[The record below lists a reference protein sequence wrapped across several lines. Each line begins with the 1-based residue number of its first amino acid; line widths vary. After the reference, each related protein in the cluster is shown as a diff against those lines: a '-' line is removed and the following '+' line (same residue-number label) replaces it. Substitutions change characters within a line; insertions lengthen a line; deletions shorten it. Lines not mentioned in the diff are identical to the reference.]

1 MEPSLNQFP
10 FHPTVFVCYLPAS
23 NSSMELLRKNKIDDA
38 DVAMSCNSMTS
49 YDIKGQ
55 GHNVDMLMFVCV
67 ISVYNSQVVHHC
79 PSHSHSL
86 LFPIALCLLSC
97 PSYFSLSLLLLSSP
111 HSLRLFS
118 CLPTF
123 LLNSSLPSLLK

>member
-23 NSSMELLRKNKIDDA
+23 NSSMKLLRKNKIDDA

-67 ISVYNSQVVHHC
+67 ISVFIIHKWYTTVPLIPVH
-79 PSHSHSL
+79 
-86 LFPIALCLLSC
+86 SC
-97 PSYFSLSLLLLSSP
+97 
-111 HSLRLFS
+111 
-118 CLPTF
+118 F
-123 LLNSSLPSLLK
+123 L